1 MIVSDVPFLM
11 HTFAAEKKRLYYW
24 ERYVWKTFFF
34 PLMTWNA
41 NICNNSNMIINRQ
54 IINLKRLI
62 DYEMQ
67 VR

>member
-24 ERYVWKTFFF
+24 
-34 PLMTWNA
+34 
-41 NICNNSNMIINRQ
+41 CNNSNMIINRQ